1 MSNTSGMNVSSKHK
15 LIHSLTSNGAVPLEE
30 DPTTLH
36 IYIYIYIRSAA
47 KGSGLGTK
55 IHTKRQEISGL
66 ALTPQQDVIH
76 TGLSGSR
83 GRPAVECG
91 CFVQSG
97 LETTRTS
104 PKALPDKP

>member
-1 MSNTSGMNVSSKHK
+1 MGQFRWRK
-15 LIHSLTSNGAVPLEE
+15 
-30 DPTTLH
+30 TLRLYIY

>member
-1 MSNTSGMNVSSKHK
+1 MGQFHWRKT
-15 LIHSLTSNGAVPLEE
+15 LRLSLSL
-30 DPTTLH
+30 
-36 IYIYIYIRSAA
+36 YIRSAA
-47 KGSGLGTK
+47 KVSGLGTK
-55 IHTKRQEISGL
+55 IHTKSQEISGL

-83 GRPAVECG
+83 GRRAVECV

-104 PKALPDKP
+104 PEALPDKP